1 MLTRPPRA
9 KPASDALGSEAT
21 VVVGDLSMEIRVFS
35 LMGGS
40 NIVVPS
46 GVQVEL
52 SGFAFMEGNR
62 LRLEDTPTPPAGA
75 PVVRVRA
82 YSVMGG
88 TDVKSGL
95 PPAPDDRVFMGRRRP
110 VPPRPP
116 GR

>member
-21 VVVGDLSMEIRVFS
+21 VSVGDLSDGDPS
-35 LMGGS
+35 LLADGGS

-52 SGFAFMEGNR
+52 SGFAFMGGNR

-75 PVVRVRA
+75 PVVRVPA
-82 YSVMGG
+82 YSVM
-88 TDVKSGL
+88 
-95 PPAPDDRVFMGRRRP
+95 
-110 VPPRPP
+110 
-116 GR
+116 